1 MTKKELQAQLAAA
14 QLKAKTASGRN
25 KVAVQKRIA
34 SLKNKITNFTA
45 TPVTPKN
52 TSQAA
57 RKQSRTGRPLT
68 NSIGQQVAEIKKKKP
83 TKPTVAES
91 PNKPK
96 GRSGNIGRTNMG
108 DFATKAKVAPKPKKN
123 YGESGMG
130 HKAYQNLNFNR
141 RK

>member
-14 QLKAKTASGRN
+14 QLKAKTATGRN
-25 KVAVQKRIA
+25 RVAVQKRIA
-34 SLKNKITNFTA
+34 NLRNKITNFTA

-52 TSQAA
+52 QAS
-57 RKQSRTGRPLT
+57 RKQSRTGRPLK
-68 NSIGQQVAEIKKKKP
+68 NSIGQQVAEIKKNKP
-83 TKPTVAES
+83 TTPTVGES

-96 GRSGNIGRTNMG
+96 GRGGNIGRTHMG
-108 DFATKAKVAPKPKKN
+108 DFVTKAKVAPKPKKN

-130 HKAYQNLNFNR
+130 MKAYQNLNFKR

>member
-25 KVAVQKRIA
+25 KIAVQKRIA
-34 SLKNKITNFTA
+34 SLKNKITNFT
-45 TPVTPKN
+45 PKNN

-57 RKQSRTGRPLT
+57 RKQSRTGRPLK
-68 NSIGQQVAEIKKKKP
+68 NSIGQQVAEIKKN
-83 TKPTVAES
+83 KPTVAES

-96 GRSGNIGRTNMG
+96 SRSGNIGRTNMG
-108 DFATKAKVAPKPKKN
+108 DFVTKAKVAPKPKKN

-130 HKAYQNLNFNR
+130 MKSYQNLNFNR